1 MATSRVDAP
10 GQERG
15 RNLMDWLQVNS
26 RLLGIGAAVVL
37 VALAGFWFYSRSR
50 QIRTVN
56 AERSLALAQQSLA
69 SGNTNLALSDL
80 QKVAT
85 RYEGTAAG
93 TEAATLLATQ
103 QYDQGKFQDGINVLK
118 KAADKAGPSRANVE
132 SLIGDGYSQL
142 GKGVDAAKAYE
153 RAAEAAGP
161 FESEKAYYRAKAA
174 RSYAA
179 AGNVQEAKRVWGELA
194 AQDKSPSIAAE
205 AKVRLAELTA
215 RRAGKS

>member
-1 MATSRVDAP
+1 MATNRSDIQS
-10 GQERG
+10 GERG
-15 RNLMDWLQVNS
+15 RNLMDWLQMNGRVM
-26 RLLGIGAAVVL
+26 GIGAAIIV

-56 AERSLALAQQSLA
+56 AERSLTLAQQSLA

-93 TEAATLLATQ
+93 TEAAMLLARQ
-103 QYDQGKFQDGINVLK
+103 QYDQGKFQDGINVLTK
-118 KAADKAGPSRANVE
+118 VSDKAGPSRANVE

-142 GKGVDAAKAYE
+142 GKANDAAKAYE

-161 FESEKAYYRAKAA
+161 YESEAAYYRAKAA
-174 RSYAA
+174 RSYASG
-179 AGNVQEAKRVWGELA
+179 GNVQEAKRVWGALA
-194 AQDKSPSIAAE
+194 EQTKSPSVAAE
-205 AKVRLAELTA
+205 AKVRLAELNA
-215 RRAGKS
+215 RRAGQS